1 MAGDDVQE
9 SFGGY
14 RVLGVLGTG
23 GMGRVLR
30 AHDAEHERDVAL
42 KVLHPQWA
50 QDEGYRE
57 RFRREARIAA
67 RLNEPHVIPIHR
79 FGEIDGRLFL
89 DMRLV
94 EGEDLA
100 ALLAR
105 SGPLDPARAVDLVG
119 QVARALDAAHADGLV
134 HRDVKPS
141 NVLLVGRGD
150 GVDLADSAAGE
161 DFAYLV
167 DFGIARTA
175 DPGDGPSLTGT
186 GFAVGSTEYMAPER
200 FGGPAL
206 DGRADVYSLAC
217 VLFELLTGR
226 RPFAATDPAGLMH
239 AHLYEQPPAPSSLR
253 AGLPEQLDGVVFHG
267 LAKDREQR
275 WPSAGALAAAA
286 RAALAATGVD
296 VPRPAERPD
305 DVPTVIGAPS
315 TGGERRAVTRP
326 RLPAAATAVGAPA
339 AVAQQ
344 AAAQQAFAPAAG
356 PGGVPGNAGA
366 GGAPAAGAWGV
377 APGSAGPGVGD
388 PRRGGG
394 AAPPPWSGQPAVP
407 APAGPG
413 RRPSRGLLLAVA
425 AVAVLA
431 LVVAAVLLV
440 LTDRRA
446 DRAADQAEDAASRL
460 LGFALPSD
468 VDPDDCTALDADGD
482 VVRELQCGPTE
493 DGEGPTS
500 ARYSVAT
507 EDAAADAFSADVAA
521 QDLAQLT
528 RTYDC
533 GSSSGEGQQGWVPV
547 TDTDTDGEE
556 VTVGRV
562 ACWVDGDGDSVFSWT
577 WPDLGVRAV
586 VELRGGGTDGLS
598 DLQSWWRSTADRG
611 Y

>member
-1 MAGDDVQE
+1 MTGE

-100 ALLAR
+100 SLLVR

-150 GVDLADSAAGE
+150 GVDLADSSVGE

-175 DPGDGPSLTGT
+175 DPGDGPALTST

-200 FGGPAL
+200 FGGPVL

-217 VLFELLTGR
+217 VLFELLTGQ
-226 RPFAATDPAGLMH
+226 RPFAAADPAGLMH
-239 AHLYEQPPAPSSLR
+239 AHLYEQPTAPSALR
-253 AGLPEQLDGVVFHG
+253 PGLPELLDGVVLRG

-275 WPSAGALAAAA
+275 WTSAGGMAAAA
-286 RAALAATGVD
+286 RAALAVNGVE
-296 VPRPAERPD
+296 VPRPAEHPD
-305 DVPTVIGAPS
+305 AVPTVLGAVSP
-315 TGGERRAVTRP
+315 TGGDGRTATRP
-326 RLPAAATAVGAPA
+326 RPLVPSTPTAVGAPA
-339 AVAQQ
+339 SV
-344 AAAQQAFAPAAG
+344 AAA
-356 PGGVPGNAGA
+356 PGGVPAPGNGPVPPPAWSDPGAAGRPA
-366 GGAPAAGAWGV
+366 QPQPAARFGI
-377 APGSAGPGVGD
+377 GS
-388 PRRGGG
+388 
-394 AAPPPWSGQPAVP
+394 
-407 APAGPG
+407 
-413 RRPSRGLLLAVA
+413 LLAVA
-425 AVAVLA
+425 AVPVLA
-431 LVVAAVLLV
+431 VIALGVLLL

-446 DRAADQAEDAASRL
+446 DRAADQAVDAASRL
-460 LGFALPSD
+460 LAFSVPSN
-468 VDPDDCTALDADGD
+468 VDAADCTTAEPGGD
-482 VVRELQCGPTE
+482 VVRELSCGPTV

-500 ARYSVAT
+500 GTYSVVAG
-507 EDAAADAFSADVAA
+507 DGAADAFAADVAA
-521 QDLAQLT
+521 QELDELA
-528 RTYDC
+528 DVFEC
-533 GSSSGEGQQGWVPV
+533 GSGEDTQGWTSV
-547 TDTDTDGEE
+547 TDVDTDGDE
-556 VTVGRV
+556 VEVGRL
-562 ACWVDGDGDSVFSWT
+562 ACWVDDDGDSVLSWT
-577 WPDLGVRAV
+577 WPDIGARSV
-586 VELRGGGTDGLS
+586 VELRGGGGGGLS
-598 DLQSWWRSTADRG
+598 DLRSWWDSTADRG